1 MKKNSKE
8 KINYSL
14 YNDDHPKT
22 STKGT
27 GFKDKQK
34 ALDTLKIIKN
44 RDGRDNYLNAEQAVK
59 FGIVDVVGLPKID
72 KVLMYQVNLIGNKNK
87 PENKVSKKKSTKTNK
102 KSETK
107 KR

>member
-1 MKKNSKE
+1 MKKNSK

-44 RDGRDNYLNAEQAVK
+44 RDLTYKKLIVVTMFNRAKYHPHQTKEMRDAM
-59 FGIVDVVGLPKID
+59 
-72 KVLMYQVNLIGNKNK
+72 KVFRNWL
-87 PENKVSKKKSTKTNK
+87 KKYK
-102 KSETK
+102 E
-107 KR
+107 

>member
-1 MKKNSKE
+1 MKKNSK

-44 RDGRDNYLNAEQAVK
+44 RDLTYKKLIVVTMYNRAKYHPHQTKEMRDAM
-59 FGIVDVVGLPKID
+59 
-72 KVLMYQVNLIGNKNK
+72 KVFL
-87 PENKVSKKKSTKTNK
+87 
-102 KSETK
+102 
-107 KR
+107 